1 MSNAIATTPNAAQAE
16 CQRAWQGLA
25 DHPAGSDALLA
36 AWKGHESRC
45 KGTGVYEVRLASIL
59 ADRDEFDLAR
69 QVLQTST
76 IPDNYKKQSETAEIT
91 IDYLQAVASADR
103 ARLGSLEGRAS
114 KFAKA
119 NPDVIP
125 VLAML
130 GHTRVILGKYEAAIA
145 PLESVIR
152 SGHGLL
158 GDHRNLTVAYANTG
172 HYKEALELLDK
183 TYAIS
188 KQVTSDEEFMYAA
201 TLAYAANGKVDAAKS
216 MLTLIVNKKPE
227 LQHDQKFQQTVLKA
241 KELSH
246 GALK

>member
-188 KQVTSDEEFMYAA
+188 KQVT
-201 TLAYAANGKVDAAKS
+201 
-216 MLTLIVNKKPE
+216 
-227 LQHDQKFQQTVLKA
+227 
-241 KELSH
+241 
-246 GALK
+246 